1 MPHSSLV
8 LHPSGPSCSRLA
20 LGLWR
25 LAEARLGVEDR
36 LRLIHAALDAGL
48 TTFDHA
54 DIYGG
59 YSCEGLFG
67 EALAREPALR
77 ARMQIVSKCGIVLVH
92 PARPDHRI
100 KRYNTSAAHIV
111 ASVDRSLQE
120 LRTDW
125 LDVLLLHRPNP
136 FQDADDAAAG
146 LESVVKAGKVRHV
159 GVSNYSP
166 AQFDLLQSRMS
177 LPLVTNQ
184 IEVSPLRIEPFLD
197 GTLDHLQRLRTTAMA
212 WSPFAGGRLF
222 TSEEEPAR
230 RVRAA
235 LRKVGAEQGHPSLE
249 HTALVWLLTHPAG
262 LLPVIGT
269 CNPGR
274 VAAAATAVEAEP
286 LPADAWF
293 EIWIAAFGRD
303 VP

>member
-1 MPHSSLV
+1 MAIPEQR
-8 LHPSGPSCSRLA
+8 LHPSGPTFSRLA

-25 LAEARLGVEDR
+25 LQEARLSVEDR
-36 LRLIHAALDAGL
+36 LRLLHTALDEGI

-77 ARMQIVSKCGIVLVH
+77 ARMQVVSKCGIVLVH
-92 PARPDHRI
+92 PARPAHRI
-100 KRYNTSAAHIV
+100 KRYDTSAAHIL
-111 ASVDRSLQE
+111 ASVDRSLLE

-125 LDVLLLHRPNP
+125 LDLLLLHRPNP

-146 LESVVKAGKVRHV
+146 LEAVVKAGKVRHV

-166 AQFDLLQSRMS
+166 AQFDLLQSRLS

-184 IEVSPLRIEPFLD
+184 VEISPLRIEPFLD

-222 TSEEEPAR
+222 RSEEEPAR
-230 RVRAA
+230 QVRDAFLRIGAA
-235 LRKVGAEQGHPSLE
+235 RGHPSLD
-249 HTALVWLLTHPAG
+249 HTVLLWLLSHPAG
-262 LLPVIGT
+262 LLPVLGT
-269 CNPGR
+269 CNAGR
-274 VAAAATAVEAEP
+274 VAAAAAAARS
-286 LPADAWF
+286 PALDADTWF
-293 EIWIAAFGRD
+293 ELWIAAFGRD